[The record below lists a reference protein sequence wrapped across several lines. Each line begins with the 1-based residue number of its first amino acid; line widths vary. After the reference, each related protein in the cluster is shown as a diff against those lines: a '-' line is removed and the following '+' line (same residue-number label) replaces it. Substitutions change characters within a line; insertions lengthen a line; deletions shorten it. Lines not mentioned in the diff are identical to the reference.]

1 MGKIKGF
8 MEVERET
15 PRPRAVAV
23 RIRDWRELYQE
34 FPEDKLRDQASRCMD
49 CGIPFCHNGCSL
61 HNLIP
66 SWNDWVY
73 RGRWEEA
80 VQTLHRTNNFPEF
93 TGRVCPALCEAACV
107 VGINRDPVT
116 IREIERT
123 VVEEGFARG
132 LIQPLLPSE
141 RTGKRVAVIGSGPAG
156 MAAAQQLTRAGHA
169 VTLFEKNERAGGLLR
184 FGIPDFKLEKEVI
197 DRRLAQMEAEGLT
210 IRTGVHVGVD
220 YPVDALRADFEAIL
234 LTGGAEQPRDLPVP
248 GRELTGVH
256 FAMDYLTQQNRRV
269 FGTPIPAE
277 ERIWAEGK
285 RVVVIGGGDTGA
297 DCVGSAIRQGAVSV
311 TQIELLPR
319 PPKERAPET
328 PWPMWPNV
336 LRTSTSHLEGCER
349 LWSILTRSFV
359 GGPDGCVRGVH
370 CVRLQWVEQEG
381 GGRPTMREIAGSE
394 FFLEAELV
402 LLAMGFLH
410 PVRKGLLEGLGVA
423 LDGRG
428 NVSVN
433 ANFMTSQP
441 GIFAAGDMA
450 TGQSLVL
457 KAIDGGRRAAVAVDG
472 WLRGG
477 ESVLARTTVGHP

>member
-1 MGKIKGF
+1 MGNIKGF

-15 PRPRAVAV
+15 PRPRPVGERV
-23 RIRDWRELYQE
+23 QDWKELYQA
-34 FPEDKLRDQASRCMD
+34 FPVEKLRDQASRCMD
-49 CGIPFCHNGCSL
+49 CGIPFCHNGCTL

-66 SWNDWVY
+66 SWNDWAY

-80 VQTLHRTNNFPEF
+80 VNTLHRTNNFPEF

-107 VGINRDPVT
+107 VGINREPVT

-123 VVEEGFARG
+123 VTEEGFARG
-132 LIQPLLPSE
+132 LIKPLPPTE
-141 RTGKRVAVIGSGPAG
+141 RTGKTVAVIGSGPAG
-156 MAAAQQLTRAGHA
+156 LAAAQQLTRAGHA

-184 FGIPDFKLEKEVI
+184 FGIPDFKLEKSVI
-197 DRRLAQMEAEGLT
+197 DRRLEQMIAEGLT

-220 YPVDALRADFEAIL
+220 LPVEALRADFEAIL
-234 LTGGAEQPRDLPVP
+234 LTGGAEQPRDLPIA
-248 GRELTGVH
+248 GRGLAGVH
-256 FAMDYLTQQNRRV
+256 FAMDFLAQQNRRV
-269 FGTPIPAE
+269 HGTPIPAAQE
-277 ERIWAEGK
+277 ILAEGR

-297 DCVGSAIRQGAVSV
+297 DCVGTSIRQRATSV
-311 TQIELLPR
+311 TQLELLPR
-319 PPKERAPET
+319 PPKDRAPET

-349 LWSILTRSFV
+349 LWSIQTRAFD
-359 GGPDGCVRGVH
+359 GGPDGRVRGVQ
-370 CVRLQWVEQEG
+370 CVKLHWAEQEG
-381 GGRPTMREIAGSE
+381 GGRPSMREIAGSE

-410 PVRKGLLEGLGVA
+410 PVRSGLLEGLGVA
-423 LDGRG
+423 LDARG
-428 NVSVN
+428 NVLVN

-477 ESVLARTTVGHP
+477 ESVLA